1 LDASRAKHKLE
12 PAPDKAMKLST
23 ENLEQIRAYLAE
35 KPVKKAYLFG
45 SYGRGVAKMSSD
57 VDILVELDYTLPIGL
72 LFVQMKF
79 DLESIIHKEV
89 DLVSAKGLSK
99 YIKPVIER
107 EKLLIYAR

>member
-1 LDASRAKHKLE
+1 
-12 PAPDKAMKLST
+12 MKLSADI
-23 ENLEQIRAYLAE
+23 LQQIKAYLAE

-45 SYGRGVAKMSSD
+45 SYGRGDASIDSD

-72 LFVQMKF
+72 LFVQMKL
-79 DLESIIHKEV
+79 DLEKLIDKEV

-99 YIKPVIER
+99 YIKPAIEK

>member
-1 LDASRAKHKLE
+1 
-12 PAPDKAMKLST
+12 MKLST
-23 ENLEQIRAYLAE
+23 DILQQIKAYLAE

-45 SYGRGVAKMSSD
+45 SYGRGDASVDSD

-72 LFVQMKF
+72 LFVQMKL
-79 DLESIIHKEV
+79 DLEKLIDKEV

-99 YIKPVIER
+99 YIKPAIEK